1 MAIEINDEFIRHLE
15 MLIEKKDD
23 HAIIELL
30 AEEHTADI
38 AEIIDHNRQTLS
50 NQGQGN
56 GVAFGGSHIHHAG
69 GIETVAFQR
78 PLLDFNDRYG
88 F

>member
-38 AEIIDHNRQTLS
+38 AEIIDELEFDDTTYL
-50 NQGQGN
+50 
-56 GVAFGGSHIHHAG
+56 FK
-69 GIETVAFQR
+69 
-78 PLLDFNDRYG
+78 LLDS
-88 F
+88 